1 MIATHNIILQSFVL
15 HKDYTGALNYWNL
28 LKSNRINHLLGTN
41 TINDTTND
49 ITSINPTSTITTIN
63 NITLYDHF
71 KSLVESDNSEFNMEK
86 EFNNKSFNFKPN
98 AVTISIMIKV
108 ANELN
113 QINLINTFYEM
124 VKQYQLVS

>member
-1 MIATHNIILQSFVL
+1 MGYDKHIDRSSRKNILKQASDFIQTDKQLQ
-15 HKDYTGALNYWNL
+15 
-28 LKSNRINHLLGTN
+28 
-41 TINDTTND
+41 
-49 ITSINPTSTITTIN
+49 
-63 NITLYDHF
+63 
-71 KSLVESDNSEFNMEK
+71 
-86 EFNNKSFNFKPN
+86 EFNNKSLHFKPN